1 MIAITGGRGRIF
13 DSSPCVLSLAAAS
26 LASTSPG
33 FRTITP
39 KRVATF
45 AAVEKS
51 TMSFM
56 LSIMLLRINSLM
68 TSVGERRV
76 TSASSDTRICGGRS
90 IGPSKRDLTG
100 CRWTS
105 LPLSVDSR
113 RGPRDLV
120 DLALLFVLAILAPK
134 SVITVASGHSPDRAS
149 DSLSPNSARNSSVT
163 SASRRNALFILIRNP
178 RSPTWS
184 PTVQTYDPRPGKR
197 PLRSIAAVPS

>member
-13 DSSPCVLSLAAAS
+13 DVSPWVFSLAAAS

-51 TMSFM
+51 TTSFM
-56 LSIMLLRINSLM
+56 LSIRLPRINSLI

-90 IGPSKRDLTG
+90 IGPSNRDLTG
-100 CRWTS
+100 CRGIS
-105 LPLSVDSR
+105 LPFSADSR
-113 RGPRDLV
+113 RGPREPAGLV
-120 DLALLFVLAILAPK
+120 LLLVLAMIATK
-134 SVITVASGHSPDRAS
+134 RVIIVASYRSPDAPGES
-149 DSLSPNSARNSSVT
+149 QSPNSARNSSVT
-163 SASRRNALFILIRNP
+163 SASRRNAFFILTLIP
-178 RSPTWS
+178 RASE
-184 PTVQTYDPRPGKR
+184 
-197 PLRSIAAVPS
+197 